1 MIKFHFLYTQNTFVA
16 RERENA
22 NEYVV
27 QQFIP
32 FLEKENQSESNEVRI
47 FLRNSVLQH
56 FYLYA
61 AIKCEHNDFLGKKRI
76 KMGEIKWS

>member
-27 QQFIP
+27 QQFIR
-32 FLEKENQSESNEVRI
+32 FL
-47 FLRNSVLQH
+47 
-56 FYLYA
+56 
-61 AIKCEHNDFLGKKRI
+61 KKKTKAKVMR
-76 KMGEIKWS
+76 